1 MISKANIA
9 IFMYG
14 TSSSDSG
21 MIEEYNIAKNDAG
34 KIIIPIGSTG
44 GAAKMIYDD
53 VKANIIKYPYLEKVI
68 DNLLYETNEDKIIS
82 LIIDIIHQNL
92 NQI

>member
-1 MISKANIA
+1 MISKANVA

-34 KIIIPIGSTG
+34 
-44 GAAKMIYDD
+44 
-53 VKANIIKYPYLEKVI
+53 
-68 DNLLYETNEDKIIS
+68 
-82 LIIDIIHQNL
+82 
-92 NQI
+92 